1 MITREDLVLTP
12 RALYGTAAAFFLIGL
27 GLRLIPARLPQAE
40 PMAAIPAVAKPSQ
53 VRVGLSDPNS
63 YAPIAASNV
72 FARSRKAPTVRFV
85 PEGRAG
91 ADSTPVA
98 PPKPR
103 QPVFRLYGITVGAK
117 GAIALIDANPKVRG
131 AELYRVGDRIGGS
144 VISAITDSTVVIRR
158 KGGPLVLRLRSAA
171 RPRR

>member
-12 RALYGTAAAFFLIGL
+12 KALYGAAAALVLVGL
-27 GLRLIPARLPQAE
+27 ALRLVPVRLPRAE
-40 PMAAIPAVAKPSQ
+40 PGTAIPAAAKLSQ
-53 VRVGLSDPNS
+53 ARVGFSDRVA
-63 YAPIAASNV
+63 YAPIAAGNV
-72 FARSRKAPTVRFV
+72 FARTRKAPTVRFV

-91 ADSTPVA
+91 PDSTPAA

-117 GAIALIDANPKVRG
+117 GAIALIDADPKVRG

-158 KGGPLVLRLRSAA
+158 KGGPLVLRLSSAK